1 MERLEKL
8 LRERCPEMEL
18 RVNEPMSKHTTF
30 RIGGPAA
37 LMALPRTMEEV
48 QTVLKTAAE
57 LGVEPFFLGN
67 GSDLLV
73 ADRGYPGFIVKLA
86 GEFEEICFCPA
97 PKGGTPQLTA
107 GGAAL
112 LSTLSKT
119 ALHWGLTGLEF
130 AGGIPGSVGGAVTM
144 NAGAY
149 GGEMAQVLES
159 VTFLDETGA
168 ICTLPA
174 SECGLGYR
182 KSIFSDRKCLILEAR
197 FHLDQGDPAAIKVR
211 MEELTAKRREKQP
224 LEYPSAG
231 SMFKRPPGH
240 FAAALIDQCG
250 LKGLSVGGAQVSEK
264 HAGFLVNRGGATCAD
279 MLTLVDRVKERVLR
293 KTGVEL
299 ELEVKVLK

>member
-130 AGGIPGSVGGAVTM
+130 AGGIPGSVEIGRAHV
-144 NAGAY
+144 
-149 GGEMAQVLES
+149 
-159 VTFLDETGA
+159 
-168 ICTLPA
+168 
-174 SECGLGYR
+174 
-182 KSIFSDRKCLILEAR
+182 
-197 FHLDQGDPAAIKVR
+197 
-211 MEELTAKRREKQP
+211 
-224 LEYPSAG
+224 
-231 SMFKRPPGH
+231 
-240 FAAALIDQCG
+240 
-250 LKGLSVGGAQVSEK
+250 
-264 HAGFLVNRGGATCAD
+264 
-279 MLTLVDRVKERVLR
+279 
-293 KTGVEL
+293 
-299 ELEVKVLK
+299 